1 MNTSLKT
8 CTKAYARKLNS
19 VTVNGITNDTK
30 RLELVQDGIIKAVKD
45 NVTSKTKNT
54 ALSGIIR
61 SVVVANIRTAFGD
74 EDYFVKEFNLK
85 APKTSKGSYSTI
97 DQRWGFAVHKDGKA
111 IVLDNTTNTWIS
123 RTAAN
128 IKACGLETW
137 EANVGT
143 DRTLITVQPDKPE
156 SVKAKGGKG
165 GATNAKKRK
174 VAFKAKAAAPK
185 FVDTFTKSY
194 VAKLEAAIQ
203 ACAVNANGKYVTS
216 KVFHANVATLV
227 KSLDKALKV
236 A

>member
-1 MNTSLKT
+1 MSTLKT

-19 VTVNGITNDTK
+19 VTVNGITNDSQ
-30 RLELVQDGIIKAVKD
+30 RLELIQDGIIKAVKD
-45 NVTSKTKNT
+45 NVTSKTKAN

-61 SVVVANIRTAFGD
+61 SVVVANIRTAFGN
-74 EDYFVKEFNLK
+74 ESYFAKEFNLK

-97 DQRWGFAVHKDGKA
+97 DQRWGFAVHKDGKS

-123 RTAAN
+123 RAAAN

-137 EANVGT
+137 EAEVST
-143 DRTLITVQPDKPE
+143 DRTLITVQPASK
-156 SVKAKGGKG
+156 SVNPGGKG
-165 GATNAKKRK
+165 GANKKRTT
-174 VAFKAKAAAPK
+174 AAPK
-185 FVDTFTKSY
+185 FVDTFTKGY
-194 VAKLEAAIQ
+194 VAKLEAAIA

-216 KVFHANVATLV
+216 KVFNANVATLV

>member
-19 VTVNGITNDTK
+19 VTVNGITSDTA
-30 RLELVQDGIIKAVKD
+30 RLALVQDGIIKAVKD

-97 DQRWGFAVHKDGKA
+97 DQRWGFAVHKDGET

-128 IKACGLETW
+128 IKRIGLAKW
-137 EANVGT
+137 EAQVDKNR
-143 DRTLITVQPDKPE
+143 DLITVQPE
-156 SVKAKGGKG
+156 GAKG
-165 GATNAKKRK
+165 RK
-174 VAFKAKAAAPK
+174 SKTARKTPL
-185 FVDTFTKSY
+185 FVSKLTKSY
-194 VAKLEAAIQ
+194 TDKLEAAIQ
-203 ACAVNANGKYVTS
+203 ACAVNENGKYVTS
-216 KVFHANVATLV
+216 KVFNDNVSALIKT
-227 KSLDKALKV
+227 LDKALKV